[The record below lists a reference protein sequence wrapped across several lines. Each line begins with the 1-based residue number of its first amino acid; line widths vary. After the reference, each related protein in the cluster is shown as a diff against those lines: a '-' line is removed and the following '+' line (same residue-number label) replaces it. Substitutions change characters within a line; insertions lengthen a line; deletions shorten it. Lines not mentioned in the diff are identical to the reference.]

1 MHKQKHIANCREGII
16 QPSRIGEDGR
26 PVPVSHIL
34 ELVEGQQSNPR
45 QQEGNQE
52 EDD

>member
-1 MHKQKHIANCREGII
+1 LYIFREGII

-34 ELVEGQQSNPR
+34 ELVEGQGPSASSEENPP
-45 QQEGNQE
+45 E
-52 EDD
+52 EN